1 MGRVVKTYLY
11 LFLQVLG
18 LDLSEEVLVV
28 GGSLYEHEG
37 PFRLEGHIFK
47 FYHFDG
53 LIEDL
58 CAD

>member
-28 GGSLYEHEG
+28 GGSLNEREG
-37 PFRLEGHIFK
+37 PI
-47 FYHFDG
+47 
-53 LIEDL
+53 
-58 CAD
+58 